1 MLDSYAA
8 SNSATNVNHDSAG
21 VFYSS
26 HSDDKKYHQ
35 RLMTTSELKSWLAD
49 GNCAKQV
56 VYMAPDAFMVEFFIS
71 TSEGDRKNRMPQ
83 AKGGAPC

>member
-1 MLDSYAA
+1 MFDSCAS
-8 SNSATNVNHDSAG
+8 SNSATNVKHNSAG

-26 HSDDKKYHQ
+26 CSDDMKYHQ

-56 VYMAPDAFMVEFFIS
+56 VYMSPDAFMVEFFIS
-71 TSEGDRKNRMPQ
+71 KFEGYRKNRMPEE
-83 AKGGAPC
+83 KGGALC

>member
-1 MLDSYAA
+1 MFDSCA
-8 SNSATNVNHDSAG
+8 SSSSETCINHDAAG

-26 HSDDKKYHQ
+26 HSDNKKYHQ

-56 VYMAPDAFMVEFFIS
+56 VYMSPDVFMVEFFIS
-71 TSEGDRKNRMPQ
+71 TFEGDRKNRMPQ
-83 AKGGAPC
+83 AEGGSLC

>member
-1 MLDSYAA
+1 MFDSCV
-8 SNSATNVNHDSAG
+8 SSRSETNVKHDSAG

-26 HSDDKKYHQ
+26 QSDNKRYHQ

-56 VYMAPDAFMVEFFIS
+56 VYMSPDAFMVEFFIS
-71 TSEGDRKNRMPQ
+71 TSEYDRKNRMPQ
-83 AKGGAPC
+83 TKGGTPC